1 MKPCS
6 KNRKLI
12 AWLAVDALPA
22 SQAGDLRAHIQDC
35 PRCRRYLDEISNVA
49 KSLSTPELP
58 PDIQASA
65 SFHGR
70 IVRTLAAEAAR
81 SPWQRLAEW
90 LNPSWLSW
98 RLAVPVVIGVAIVG
112 VALPLLQHPASGP
125 PTQPTA
131 HAGPTPIQT
140 GDLPPTLS
148 NYQIAADRSPE
159 ALDEL
164 LAAQARKSSVSAP
177 LYTASTRPFF
187 DAAD

>member
-35 PRCRRYLDEISNVA
+35 PGCRRYLDEISSVS
-49 KSLSTPELP
+49 KSLSTAELP

-70 IVRTLAAEAAR
+70 IVRALVAEAAR
-81 SPWQRLAEW
+81 SPWQRLVAW
-90 LNPSWLSW
+90 LNPAWLNW
-98 RLAVPVVIGVAIVG
+98 RLAVPVVIGVVIVG
-112 VALPLLQHPASGP
+112 VALSVHQHAASGP
-125 PTQPTA
+125 PTQPIA
-131 HAGPTPIQT
+131 RAGPAPIRSS
-140 GDLPPTLS
+140 DLPPTLS
-148 NYQIAADRSPE
+148 NYQLAADRSPE

-164 LAAQARKSSVSAP
+164 LAAQARRIPGSAP
-177 LYTASTRPFF
+177 VYTASTRPAF